1 MLKYI
6 FKRLF
11 VFVPTLIMISLLAFV
26 ISINAPGDPVER
38 LLKSANK
45 EGTASEQSNSAKKD
59 KEEIR
64 AKLGLDLP
72 IFYLSLSTLADCDTL
87 YKIADKAQQDNLL
100 KLSRKY
106 GNWEAVSNYYH
117 ATLSLLNEYDSL
129 NVDKI
134 YMDNTI
140 VNYVENNDGKN
151 ITIDTVYESKY
162 SKNEINDAKNNTS
175 FDILSL
181 LETYTEET
189 IESKLVALEDAY
201 KKAAYL
207 APLAPKFEQ
216 VKIAFNDL
224 KANATKWKT
233 YVPKIIFYGNN
244 QYHRWLFGNA
254 PWFAE
259 AQPGQLKGVLRGDFG
274 ISYIDNQPVSDKI
287 WTKFKVS
294 FVFIFFSIIFAYLV
308 SIPIGIYSAYKKGSK
323 FDRISS
329 IVLFV
334 MYSMP
339 SFFIGT
345 LLLYTFAN
353 PDVLV
358 WFPESGFED
367 PSTFDENWGIFTKMA
382 HHWPYMVLPLIAYT
396 YSSFAFLSR
405 IMRVGMI
412 DVMGQDFVRTARAK
426 GLNEKTVV
434 IKHALRNSLLPII
447 TVFANIFP
455 VAIGGSVIIEVI
467 FSLPGM
473 GLETFNAILNYDY
486 PMIVA
491 IFTISGFLT
500 VIGYLVADI
509 LYAVVDPRIS
519 YN

>member
-1 MLKYI
+1 MIKYLI
-6 FKRLF
+6 KRIL
-11 VFVPTLIMISLLAFV
+11 VFIPTLIIISLLAFV

-38 LLKSANK
+38 LTKSANK
-45 EGTASEQSNSAKKD
+45 EGTASEQSSSTKKI

-72 IFYLSLSTLADCDTL
+72 VFYLSLSTLSDCDTL

-100 KLSRKY
+100 KLSRKF

-117 ATLSLLNEYDSL
+117 ATLSLLEEYDSL
-129 NVDKI
+129 SVDKI
-134 YMDNTI
+134 YFENST
-140 VNYVENNDGKN
+140 VNYVENNDGATT
-151 ITIDTVYESKY
+151 TIDTVYESTF
-162 SKNEINDAKNNTS
+162 SKNDINDNKNNTS

-181 LETYTEET
+181 LETYNEET
-189 IESKLVALEDAY
+189 IESKLVDLEAAY
-201 KKAAYL
+201 KKAPYL
-207 APLAPKFEQ
+207 APLIPKFELVQ
-216 VKIAFNDL
+216 TAFIDL
-224 KANATKWKT
+224 KANAAKWKT
-233 YVPKIIFYGNN
+233 YVPKVIFYGNN

-254 PWFAE
+254 PWFGETQA
-259 AQPGQLKGVLRGDFG
+259 GQLKGVLRGDFG

-287 WTKFKVS
+287 WSKFKVS
-294 FVFIFFSIIFAYLV
+294 FIFIFFSILFAYLV
-308 SIPIGIYSAYKKGSK
+308 SIPIGIYAAYKKGSK
-323 FDRISS
+323 FDKISS

-367 PSTFDENWGIFTKMA
+367 PSTFSEDWGIFKQMA

-426 GLNEKTVV
+426 GLTEKTVV

>member
-6 FKRLF
+6 LKRLF
-11 VFVPTLIMISLLAFV
+11 VFIPTLIMISLLAFV

-45 EGTASEQSNSAKKD
+45 EGSASEQSNSTKKD
-59 KEEIR
+59 KEVIR
-64 AKLGLDLP
+64 KRLGLDLP

-87 YKIADKAQQDNLL
+87 YKIPDKAQQENLL

-106 GNWEAVSNYYH
+106 GNWDAVSVYYH
-117 ATLSLLNEYDSL
+117 SLLNLLEQYDSL

-134 YMDNTI
+134 CNSYSTYTYTEMKVGDST
-140 VNYVENNDGKN
+140 Y
-151 ITIDTVYESKY
+151 IDTVANSKF
-162 SKNEINDAKNNTS
+162 SKNEINDVKNNSS
-175 FDILSL
+175 FDILTL
-181 LETYTEET
+181 LETYSEET
-189 IESKLVALEDAY
+189 IESKLVALNEAY
-201 KKAAYL
+201 TKYPFMASLVPHFTEVKNA
-207 APLAPKFEQ
+207 FES
-216 VKIAFNDL
+216 L
-224 KANATKWKT
+224 KQHATPWKN

-244 QYHRWLFGNA
+244 QYHRWLFGDA
-254 PWFAE
+254 PWFSE
-259 AQPGQLKGVLRGDFG
+259 AQVGQLKGVLRGDFG

-287 WTKFKVS
+287 WKKFKVS
-294 FVFIFFSIIFAYLV
+294 FVFIFFSILFAYII
-308 SIPIGIYSAYKKGSK
+308 SIPIGIYSAYKKDSK
-323 FDRISS
+323 FDRTSS

-334 MYSMP
+334 LYSMP

-353 PDVLV
+353 PDMLV

-367 PSTFDENWGIFTKMA
+367 PAVFKEDWGIFQKIA

-412 DVMGQDFVRTARAK
+412 DIMGQDFVRTARAK

-434 IKHALRNSLLPII
+434 LKHALRNSLLPII

-473 GLETFNAILNYDY
+473 GFETFSAILNYDY

-500 VIGYLVADI
+500 VIGYLIADI

>member
-1 MLKYI
+1 MIKYLI
-6 FKRLF
+6 KRVL
-11 VFVPTLIMISLLAFV
+11 VFIPTLIIISLLAFV

-38 LLKSANK
+38 LTKSANK
-45 EGTASEQSNSAKKD
+45 EGTANEQSSSTKKV

-64 AKLGLDLP
+64 TKLGLDLP

-87 YKIADKAQQDNLL
+87 YKIVDKAQQENLL

-117 ATLSLLNEYDSL
+117 ATLSLLEEYDSL
-129 NVDKI
+129 NVDRI
-134 YMDNTI
+134 YIENST
-140 VNYVENNDGKN
+140 VNLIENKSGDSLL
-151 ITIDTVYESKY
+151 IDTIYESKY
-162 SKNEINDAKNNTS
+162 SKNDINDIKNNTS

-181 LETYTEET
+181 LETYNEET
-189 IESKLVALEDAY
+189 IESKLNDLEAAY
-201 KKAAYL
+201 KKAPYMSSL
-207 APLAPKFEQ
+207 LPKFNL
-216 VKIAFNDL
+216 VKNEFNNL
-224 KANATKWKT
+224 KSNATKWKT

-254 PWFAE
+254 PWFGE

-294 FVFIFFSIIFAYLV
+294 FIFIFFSIIFAYIV
-308 SIPIGIYSAYKKGSK
+308 SIPIGIYAAYKKGSK
-323 FDRISS
+323 FDRTSS
-329 IVLFV
+329 IILFI

-353 PDVLV
+353 PDVMV

-367 PSTFDENWGIFTKMA
+367 PATFSEDWSIFKQMA
-382 HHWPYMVLPLIAYT
+382 HHWPYMVLPLITYT

-467 FSLPGM
+467 YSLPGM

-500 VIGYLVADI
+500 VVGYLVADI

>member
-1 MLKYI
+1 MIKYI
-6 FKRLF
+6 FKRVV
-11 VFVPTLIMISLLAFV
+11 VFIPTLIIISLLAFV

-38 LLKSANK
+38 LSKSANK
-45 EGTASEQSNSAKKD
+45 EGTASEQSSSTKKI

-64 AKLGLDLP
+64 TKLGLDLP

-117 ATLSLLNEYDSL
+117 ATLSLLKEYDSL

-134 YMDNTI
+134 FLANAT
-140 VNYVENNDGKN
+140 VNYVENNSNDS
-151 ITIDTVYESKY
+151 TVIDTVYESVY

-181 LETYTEET
+181 LETYNEET
-189 IESKLVALEDAY
+189 IESKLAGLEKSYQNAS
-201 KKAAYL
+201 YL
-207 APLAPKFEQ
+207 APLTPKFEQ
-216 VKIAFNDL
+216 VKIAFNNL

-254 PWFAE
+254 PWFSE

-294 FVFIFFSIIFAYLV
+294 FVFIFLSIIFAYIV

-329 IVLFV
+329 IILFV

-367 PSTFDENWGIFTKMA
+367 PSTFNEDWGIFTKMA
-382 HHWPYMVLPLIAYT
+382 HHWPYMVLPLITYT

>member
-6 FKRLF
+6 LKRII
-11 VFVPTLIMISLLAFV
+11 VFIPTLIMISLLAFV

-38 LLKSANK
+38 LSKSANK
-45 EGTASEQSNSAKKD
+45 EGTASEQSGSTKKV

-64 AKLGLDLP
+64 ARLGLDLP
-72 IFYLSLSTLADCDTL
+72 VFYVSLSTLSDCDTL
-87 YKIADKAQQDNLL
+87 YKIADKAQQENLL
-100 KLSRKY
+100 KLSRQY
-106 GNWEAVSNYYH
+106 GNWNAVSNYH
-117 ATLSLLNEYDSL
+117 HTLLNLLEAYDSL
-129 NVDKI
+129 NVDKVYLQNSTFVLTEI
-134 YMDNTI
+134 KEGDSI
-140 VNYVENNDGKN
+140 R
-151 ITIDTVYESKY
+151 IDTAFAAKF
-162 SKNEINDAKNNTS
+162 SKNEITDAKNNTS
-175 FDILSL
+175 FEILNL
-181 LETYTEET
+181 LETYNEKT
-189 IESKLVALEDAY
+189 IASKLDTLENSY
-201 KKAAYL
+201 KTIPYL
-207 APLAPKFEQ
+207 AHLNPKFEQ
-216 VKIAFNDL
+216 VKKAFENL
-224 KANATKWKT
+224 KSTATPWKT
-233 YVPKIIFYGNN
+233 YVPTLIFYGNN

-254 PWFAE
+254 PWFGE
-259 AQPGQLKGVLRGDFG
+259 AQAGQLKGVLRGDFG

-287 WTKFKVS
+287 WEKFKVS
-294 FVFIFFSIIFAYLV
+294 FAFIFLSILFAYII
-308 SIPIGIYSAYKKGSK
+308 SIPIGIYAAYKKGSK

-339 SFFIGT
+339 TFFIGT

-358 WFPESGFED
+358 WFPESGFQD
-367 PSTFDENWGIFTKMA
+367 PSLYKEDWGIFQKIA

-396 YSSFAFLSR
+396 YGSFAFLSR

-412 DVMGQDFVRTARAK
+412 DVMGQDFIRTSRAK

-434 IKHALRNSLLPII
+434 LKHAFRNSLLPII

-473 GLETFNAILNYDY
+473 GFETFSAILNYDY

-519 YN
+519 YH

>member
-1 MLKYI
+1 
-6 FKRLF
+6 
-11 VFVPTLIMISLLAFV
+11 
-26 ISINAPGDPVER
+26 
-38 LLKSANK
+38 
-45 EGTASEQSNSAKKD
+45 
-59 KEEIR
+59 
-64 AKLGLDLP
+64 
-72 IFYLSLSTLADCDTL
+72 
-87 YKIADKAQQDNLL
+87 
-100 KLSRKY
+100 
-106 GNWEAVSNYYH
+106 
-117 ATLSLLNEYDSL
+117 
-129 NVDKI
+129 
-134 YMDNTI
+134 
-140 VNYVENNDGKN
+140 
-151 ITIDTVYESKY
+151 
-162 SKNEINDAKNNTS
+162 
-175 FDILSL
+175 
-181 LETYTEET
+181 
-189 IESKLVALEDAY
+189 
-201 KKAAYL
+201 
-207 APLAPKFEQ
+207 
-216 VKIAFNDL
+216 
-224 KANATKWKT
+224 
-233 YVPKIIFYGNN
+233 
-244 QYHRWLFGNA
+244 
-254 PWFAE
+254 
-259 AQPGQLKGVLRGDFG
+259 VLRGDFG

-287 WTKFKVS
+287 WEKFKVS
-294 FVFIFFSIIFAYLV
+294 FAFIFLSILLAYIV
-308 SIPIGIYSAYKKGSK
+308 SIPIGIYAAYKKGSK
-323 FDRISS
+323 FDKISS

-358 WFPESGFED
+358 WFPESGFQD
-367 PSTFDENWGIFTKMA
+367 PSIYQEDWGVFQKMI
-382 HHWPYMVLPLIAYT
+382 HHGPYMVLPLIAYT

-412 DVMGQDFVRTARAK
+412 DVMGQDFIRTARAK

-473 GLETFNAILNYDY
+473 GFETFSAILNYDY

-519 YN
+519 YH